1 MSKVVKTRS
10 KNQCRTHHQKM
21 IKVHKKISKI
31 IHYFRQKKKEIH
43 DLALLKTK
51 KEEKKL
57 NKLKKLEN
65 IQK

>member
-21 IKVHKKISKI
+21 IKVHKKISNI
-31 IHYFRQKKKEIH
+31 IHYFRQKKKEM
-43 DLALLKTK
+43 DNLALLKMK

-57 NKLKKLEN
+57 NKQKALEN